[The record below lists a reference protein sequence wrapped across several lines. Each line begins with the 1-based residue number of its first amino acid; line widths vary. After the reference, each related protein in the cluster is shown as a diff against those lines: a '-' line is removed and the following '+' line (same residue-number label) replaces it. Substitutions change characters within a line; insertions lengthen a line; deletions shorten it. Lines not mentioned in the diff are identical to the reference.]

1 LVFRA
6 TLELKTIF
14 SPLGYLTSAEVHAGI
29 YEVIESVRN
38 NGDFLR
44 SVDRS
49 LVVTIVFGMLLVG
62 VTCLKHEG
70 FHEEREW
77 RAIYSPKV
85 LPSSLVESST
95 EIVGGIPQ
103 IVYKLR
109 LDEAKSPALA
119 ELDLSRILDRQ
130 IIGPSPYPWVMYEAF
145 VAALS
150 KAGIPD
156 AENRVFISNIPV
168 R

>member
-1 LVFRA
+1 VQKF
-6 TLELKTIF
+6 TLAFTRSSKAFETTVIF
-14 SPLGYLTSAEVHAGI
+14 SVRWIAPWSSRSFSAC
-29 YEVIESVRN
+29 S
-38 NGDFLR
+38 
-44 SVDRS
+44 S
-49 LVVTIVFGMLLVG
+49 LALHVSSTKAFMR
-62 VTCLKHEG
+62 K
-70 FHEEREW
+70 REW
-77 RAIYSPKV
+77 RAIYSPKL